1 VIERIG
7 PYRIERVLG
16 AGAMGVV
23 YKGRHDV
30 LGREAAIKAAL
41 PRHGGDEQ
49 LHKRLLG
56 EARAQAHLS
65 HPNIVA
71 VFEPIEGED
80 GQLFIAMEYVEGETL
95 RELLQRSPGTRLT
108 VEAAKPIFEQLLD
121 ALHYVHT
128 REIVHRDLKP
138 SNVMISNAGRVK
150 LTDFGL
156 ALLAG
161 EPRLTTHG
169 VAGTPE
175 YMSPEQLEGRR
186 DLDGRSDIYSA
197 ALVFYRMLAGCSAFE
212 RQEYLP
218 MVHARLTGPRPIST
232 VAPHLPTGLCEA
244 LAKATQYERDNRF
257 RSAADFRNALC
268 DGAVGYIGPAAPPGD
283 DESTLELPKDEPL
296 EVLPPPVSG
305 HPSRKA
311 AAIVCAALAAGGAYV
326 GFGFTRQPAEETP
339 AITANTSIQGHIP
352 VEPHP
357 GGGAATPPPQ
367 PPHEEPPQKESPQKE
382 PPKEPPNLP
391 ITPVVTTT
399 TAVPD
404 EHADDEDTHD
414 DGRAAEIERLR
425 RRAIDVLAL
434 QLDERFR
441 LAREQLDTE
450 RFDEARE
457 ELKSMVALAGLY
469 PDDLGQQLQLIEQ
482 LQTEEPFM
490 RRLATVEK
498 KLREKA
504 WIEADYLARDLA
516 LDRDVPPGVA
526 ERAREIRQKVKE
538 LRDKG
543 FTGMQTGPTTNDIV
557 RKPSSPPR
565 KHL

>member
-244 LAKATQYERDNRF
+244 LATATQYERDNRF

-268 DGAVGYIGPAAPPGD
+268 DGAVGYIGPAARPGD

-296 EVLPPPVSG
+296 EILPPPVSG

-311 AAIVCAALAAGGAYV
+311 VVVVCAALAAGGAYV
-326 GFGFTRQPAEETP
+326 GFGFTRQPVEETT
-339 AITANTSIQGHIP
+339 AITTNTSIPDPIL
-352 VEPHP
+352 VVPHTA
-357 GGGAATPPPQ
+357 GGVTTPPP
-367 PPHEEPPQKESPQKE
+367 EPPQEE
-382 PPKEPPNLP
+382 APKEPPNLP
-391 ITPVVTTT
+391 IVTVPTT
-399 TAVPD
+399 SAAAD
-404 EHADDEDTHD
+404 EHGDTGDKQDDE
-414 DGRAAEIERLR
+414 RAAEIERLR
-425 RRAIDVLAL
+425 RRAIDALAV

-441 LAREQLDTE
+441 VARDQLDTE

-457 ELKSMVALAGLY
+457 ELKNMVTLARLY

-490 RRLATVEK
+490 RRLATVER

-516 LDRDVPPGVA
+516 LDRDVPPGIA

-538 LRDKG
+538 LRDEG
-543 FTGMQTGPTTNDIV
+543 FSGMQTGPTTNDIV